1 MKKLLLLAALM
12 VAANG
17 FSAITMTGGTSGSYS
32 IVNNA
37 LGGKDLSGTWKFTS
51 PTASIS
57 YDSSDQILT
66 GTKIQVGA
74 NQTITITNN
83 TNGDQLVIQGDGVG
97 ETVYEFTT
105 TLTAN
110 STFST
115 PGVTPPGNQSR
126 CGTGGVACP
135 ITVSTTPT
143 TPTTP
148 TPVPTPAPAPAP
160 TGEVT
165 IPRSRVNL
173 DLMKNTKATFYRNI
187 ENYKEGGYD
196 LDVEYA
202 GTIGGKYTDKNDKI
216 KYDFT
221 SHGIALT
228 GSKNFGSI
236 TLGGAFGYHDS
247 KVKYK
252 ETFSGVKENISSYQL
267 GLSGRYNLTD
277 KTDLTAVM
285 TYGYGSHKFETETG
299 LGDYHGMSYKSKI
312 YDFDMRFGT
321 KYGFSNGYIKPYIG
335 LGVTLIDEKE
345 IEKIGAGSAVED
357 WAYSVMGTYGEVSFG
372 KVDLF
377 GNFEYTQ
384 RLDKDSYHGKRDY
397 KDGYIAPLKYSR
409 AEYNLGLGMRYK
421 VTDILDITAN
431 YELDNFKNHAVKI
444 GFGMEF

>member
-57 YDSSDQILT
+57 YDLHDQILV
-66 GTKIQVGA
+66 GTKITVEA
-74 NQTITITNN
+74 NQTITITNI
-83 TNGDQLVIQGDGVG
+83 TNGSQVVVQGNGVG
-97 ETVYEFTT
+97 ETIYELLI
-105 TLTAN
+105 TLDHYSYLSGAHADPN
-110 STFST
+110 MSIQYSV
-115 PGVTPPGNQSR
+115 PSAP
-126 CGTGGVACP
+126 
-135 ITVSTTPT
+135 TPT
-143 TPTTP
+143 PTP
-148 TPVPTPAPAPAP
+148 TPVPTPTPAPAP
-160 TGEVT
+160 TGDLT